1 VVLSPLSPWA
11 GVILDPAFQLL
22 DCWAEMLVWIRGT
35 RSSLPWSCG
44 TLTRVTRGH
53 PISPLLVLDV
63 PWLAIFL
70 LQWEF

>member
-1 VVLSPLSPWA
+1 
-11 GVILDPAFQLL
+11 
-22 DCWAEMLVWIRGT
+22 
-35 RSSLPWSCG
+35 
-44 TLTRVTRGH
+44 VTRGH